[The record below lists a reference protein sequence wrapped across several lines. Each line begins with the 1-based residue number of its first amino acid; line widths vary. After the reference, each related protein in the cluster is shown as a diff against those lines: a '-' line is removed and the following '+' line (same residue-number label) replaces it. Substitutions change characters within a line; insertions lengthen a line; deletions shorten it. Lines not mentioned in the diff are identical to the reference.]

1 MEWLHDE
8 GPWKSSLISQGSE
21 HSSFTTT
28 GLLHVRAWMQ
38 GGSCRSGQAR
48 CLEIHSIPAACSLH
62 NCQCVLFPKA
72 PVGSSCWRHR
82 MTVTNSE
89 SSRCCRHLGD
99 APIILS
105 VAWGGPVSFSAP
117 SFSITSCPERWAS
130 CHSSRRSLFFPK
142 DCAEAFR
149 LTWSEQAKINWAE
162 YLMILLVGKS
172 SFTAC

>member
-1 MEWLHDE
+1 MSARWRPMEKLSDFTRLRTFQFHHNGAATRACLNAGWELQVWA
-8 GPWKSSLISQGSE
+8 GPLPGNSL
-21 HSSFTTT
+21 
-28 GLLHVRAWMQ
+28 
-38 GGSCRSGQAR
+38 C
-48 CLEIHSIPAACSLH
+48 PAACSLH

-142 DCAEAFR
+142 DCAETFR